1 MTIQSTWH
9 LDIWGFVVNPHFS
22 DSVGTWF
29 FAPGAIA
36 FFNGLK
42 NNQTLAQLVMELN
55 PIGAT
60 GGWCDGT
67 QRSIKRFF
75 LFAVGFHVD
84 TSFWPP
90 LKKKNS
96 PLGELCSICSW
107 GWFEKVVNLLLTNLT
122 PLQKKTSP
130 FLKTGAGSPP
140 TFALFPYLF
149 PWGATALA
157 EVLRQHPVLQFLD
170 PWRVGG
176 LGPGCTGSLPANVVG
191 SINRTQAP
199 KVSTKI
205 WVGKS
210 GWAGRTIDRF
220 GDWWMHSSGRRL
232 KKQPGSVGSW
242 LCDLSGL
249 RAVASRNKI
258 REYPNLVWGGWWTCV
273 VCASFWF
280 VSRLVAT
287 SADRTQMVGFIVES

>member
-122 PLQKKTSP
+122 PLQKKNQPFFKNRSRQPPNFCTFSIPFSMRCHSP
-130 FLKTGAGSPP
+130 G
-140 TFALFPYLF
+140 
-149 PWGATALA
+149 
-157 EVLRQHPVLQFLD
+157 
-170 PWRVGG
+170 GG
-176 LGPGCTGSLPANVVG
+176 LAAASSAPILGPLAGWGVGARLHGVTACKRGWLHQSHASPESLNQNLG
-191 SINRTQAP
+191 R
-199 KVSTKI
+199 KKRL
-205 WVGKS
+205 
-210 GWAGRTIDRF
+210 GRTY
-220 GDWWMHSSGRRL
+220 DWQIW
-232 KKQPGSVGSW
+232 
-242 LCDLSGL
+242 GL
-249 RAVASRNKI
+249 MDAFKWQKA
-258 REYPNLVWGGWWTCV
+258 
-273 VCASFWF
+273 
-280 VSRLVAT
+280 
-287 SADRTQMVGFIVES
+287 